1 MKTPSCR
8 PVPPSA
14 CSRPSSS
21 PVTPP
26 FQTNMLLSSLYDALR
41 PYVFQLDPEVA
52 HERTFA
58 LVESLARV
66 PGSLKVLQQGTPGPD
81 PRLMTRLWGHVLPSP
96 IGIAA
101 GFDKDA
107 RIYNA
112 LFALGFSAVEVGT
125 VTPRPQPG
133 NPKPRLF
140 RLPEDEAL
148 INRFGFNNAGAA
160 AMQQRL
166 QQQAPQ
172 GLLGV
177 NLGKNKDTPL
187 AEAPEDYVR
196 GLEAFHGLAD
206 YLVINI
212 SSPNTENLRS
222 LQSEAALQELLD
234 RCFSRRDQLAQ
245 LSGKATP
252 LLVKLAPDWEAEALE
267 QSLSVL
273 QTFPLDG
280 VVATNT
286 TLDRAGL
293 QSRHRDETGGLSGR
307 PLQERST
314 AFIRHLRSVLPAE
327 MPILGVGGV
336 FTGADVHEK
345 LQAGATLVQVYTSL
359 IYRGPGLARML
370 QQELLAYREA
380 TA

>member
-1 MKTPSCR
+1 
-8 PVPPSA
+8 
-14 CSRPSSS
+14 
-21 PVTPP
+21 
-26 FQTNMLLSSLYDALR
+26 MLLSSLYAALR
-41 PYVFQLDPEVA
+41 PSLFQLEAEDA
-52 HERTFA
+52 HERTFS
-58 LVESLARV
+58 LVERVTRV
-66 PGSLKVLQQGTPGPD
+66 PGSLSALKWGTPTPD

-96 IGIAA
+96 LGIAA

-112 LFALGFSAVEVGT
+112 LFSLGFSAVEVGT

-133 NPKPRLF
+133 NPRPRLF

-160 AMQQRL
+160 AMRQRL
-166 QQQAPQ
+166 ERQAPQ

-187 AEAPEDYVR
+187 PEAPEDYVQ

-222 LQSEAALQELLD
+222 LQSDQALQTLLD
-234 RCFSRRDQLAQ
+234 RCFTRREQLA
-245 LSGKATP
+245 SRHGRATP
-252 LLVKLAPDWEAEALE
+252 LLVKLAPDWEEAALE
-267 QSLSVL
+267 QSLHVL
-273 QTFPLDG
+273 QQFPLDG

-286 TLDRAGL
+286 TLDRTGL
-293 QSRHRDETGGLSGR
+293 QSRHQGETGGLSGR
-307 PLQERST
+307 PLQTRST
-314 AFIRHLRSVLPAE
+314 EFIRHLRQVLPPE

-336 FTGADVHEK
+336 FTGQDVFDK
-345 LQAGATLVQVYTSL
+345 LEAGATLVQVYTSL
-359 IYRGPGLARML
+359 VYRGPGLARL
-370 QQELLAYREA
+370 LHQELQACLEA
-380 TA
+380 QARRSGGIQSA